1 MRRVV
6 WISALWSAVAFG
18 QSADVTGPELLS
30 GNADQKL
37 QAAAREAQS
46 SGRKLVIS
54 APEVWHDMVLEQIR
68 KGAPDVEVE
77 LRDSFAE
84 AVMVRGEAPAP
95 APAPEPEPEPTP
107 APVATPAPAPAP
119 APRPAPEPAK
129 PIATPRPA
137 PAPVQ
142 QPAARPAAPTPAPV
156 APAQPAPTPQPQPAP
171 IATTPEPAPAPVAV
185 PAPPPQPAATP
196 APQPAP
202 VATAP
207 APAPAPAAK
216 TPSSRSADA
225 EIASIKRRLEQNLNN
240 GEPVAASLTPYELE
254 VNDVIY
260 VEGPV
265 RAVLRRASLRNAL
278 YWLDGDLE
286 LRRVELKELAGDR
299 YQVAQRMT
307 PNANVVLR
315 ATRTA
320 ESDQFVAAE
329 PSTAANE
336 RTSLERRYNGGS
348 TIDATLA
355 PTELRQKDVLYLGDK
370 LVVVVRLQGQKLE
383 RYWLVGTLNLGRRE
397 LIRDGNNKYKV
408 LADIRE

>member
-30 GNADQKL
+30 GTADEKL
-37 QAAAREAQS
+37 QAAAREAQA
-46 SGRKLVIS
+46 GGKKLVIS

-95 APAPEPEPEPTP
+95 APAPAPEPEP
-107 APVATPAPAPAP
+107 APVAAPTPAPAPAP
-119 APRPAPEPAK
+119 ATRPAPEPAK
-129 PIATPRPA
+129 PVATPRPA
-137 PAPVQ
+137 PTPAP
-142 QPAARPAAPTPAPV
+142 QPAPRPAAPAPAPAPV
-156 APAQPAPTPQPQPAP
+156 APAQSAPAPQPAP
-171 IATTPEPAPAPVAV
+171 QPAAAAPTPAPTVAPT
-185 PAPPPQPAATP
+185 PAPQPAPQPAVAPPQPAATP
-196 APQPAP
+196 APRPAP

-216 TPSSRSADA
+216 APSTRSADA

-240 GEPVAASLTPYELE
+240 GERVDATLTPFELE
-254 VNDVIY
+254 VNDVVY

-265 RAVLRRASLRNAL
+265 RAVLRRSSLRNAL
-278 YWLDGDLE
+278 YWLEGDLE

-299 YQVAQRMT
+299 YQVAQRIT

-329 PSTAANE
+329 PSTAAGE
-336 RTSLERRYNGGS
+336 RATLERRYRKSSAMEEVHRPARGPRRHLQPVG
-348 TIDATLA
+348 L
-355 PTELRQKDVLYLGDK
+355 LVL
-370 LVVVVRLQGQKLE
+370 
-383 RYWLVGTLNLGRRE
+383 
-397 LIRDGNNKYKV
+397 
-408 LADIRE
+408 